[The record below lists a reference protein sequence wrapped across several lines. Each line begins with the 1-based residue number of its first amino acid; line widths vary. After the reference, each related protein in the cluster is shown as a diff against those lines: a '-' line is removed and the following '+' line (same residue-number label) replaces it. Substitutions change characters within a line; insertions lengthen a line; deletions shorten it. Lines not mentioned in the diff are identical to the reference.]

1 MKRAL
6 LVMVIVML
14 VGLGIVSGY
23 LWLHHSNTTIPGS
36 TGGWTGEYFWQSGP
50 DGLPTDAVLLTLLQS
65 PSGVSGTWTEA
76 TTYTV
81 DPLGGG
87 GPNPNNSFPVQG
99 VDVTASTLTLN
110 GTDTTFQVNTATGG
124 LTLTYTPSGGGI
136 QTLNFER
143 VPNGSRYNQAVAAIQ
158 YEDQKMATAGNS

>member
-6 LVMVIVML
+6 VVVAVVAL
-14 VGLGIVSGY
+14 VGLGIVSAY
-23 LWLHHSNTTIPGS
+23 LWRHDSHTSGNPPVAAS
-36 TGGWTGEYFWQSGP
+36 TGSWTGEYFWETGP
-50 DGLPTDAVLLTLLQS
+50 TGLPTDAVLLTLLQS

-99 VDVTASTLTLN
+99 SDVTASTMTLH
-110 GTDTTFQVNTATGG
+110 GFQVNPATGG
-124 LTLTYTPSGGGI
+124 LTLTYTPPGGGI
-136 QTLNFER
+136 QTLTFKR
-143 VPNGSRYNQAVAAIQ
+143 VSNSSPYNQAVAAIR
-158 YEDQKMATAGNS
+158 YEDQKMESAGNS